1 MIWWS
6 RHFQIH
12 FIWFDV
18 DCGQQHSKD
27 SKEEIY
33 VLLTYPSSLYLSANF
48 KTLWTIKGSGN
59 KQTYFK
65 PTFWN
70 TCPFRG
76 DFSSVVKVFQSRV
89 PSPSMSSQC
98 RRIISD
104 IHSDIKVSVFHY
116 LLSKSTSCLTF
127 SFWMI
132 MNVAL
137 CQPSK
142 IGDIIDPQLPM
153 AKKQQDPMWSLFDTI
168 WAYKQEMHI
177 L

>member
-1 MIWWS
+1 MIKS
-6 RHFQIH
+6 FSKS
-12 FIWFDV
+12 FDLIWCWLRTTAFKRFERRDL
-18 DCGQQHSKD
+18 CFTN
-27 SKEEIY
+27 
-33 VLLTYPSSLYLSANF
+33 LYPSSLYLSANF

-76 DFSSVVKVFQSRV
+76 DFSSVVIVFQSRV

-116 LLSKSTSCLTF
+116 LLSKSSSCLTF

-132 MNVAL
+132 MNVNCAL
-137 CQPSK
+137 FQPSK
-142 IGDIIDPQLPM
+142 IGDIMYYPRLILSYLWLKSNM
-153 AKKQQDPMWSLFDTI
+153 DPM
-168 WAYKQEMHI
+168 
-177 L
+177 

>member
-1 MIWWS
+1 MIKAFS
-6 RHFQIH
+6 NSFDL
-12 FIWFDV
+12 IW
-18 DCGQQHSKD
+18 CCLRTTASKD

-116 LLSKSTSCLTF
+116 LLSKSNSCLTF

-153 AKKQQDPMWSLFDTI
+153 AKNQQDPTPISKKCIFFSKKQSLV
-168 WAYKQEMHI
+168 
-177 L
+177 LP